1 MHSNRF
7 TVLDTLPE
15 EGETNTHTIEH
26 NTALTTTPSIQHI
39 TKTYFKLIQATHH
52 KHIILHALETQ
63 TFPVGMMKHVRKLT
77 DFIKPS
83 SPNMSTK
90 QKVAVNTNNWM
101 LENMHILLEHYET
114 ILNTMLPTGFPF
126 NDSAFQT
133 AVRWAEHRY
142 KHRLRDSTAPTV
154 IALLKGPVAIG
165 APLPTSAILH
175 HFPTPTGGFPPRATK
190 YPRPPTQMIGHSKQT
205 RIEEIPSLMA
215 VRLTKPAAA
224 QTTQQ
229 SPRSGQIGRTSNI
242 APRLSNEKC
251 ASDTVAPICQ
261 PAKQNP
267 STHHAG
273 ERDGGTPN
281 LIFPQPSQVITTTQ
295 HLETIAQPSI
305 SPRSDTYPFMINFE
319 LIEEDFPPLQ
329 SIVVEN
335 SHTTTKPKTVTIEAQ
350 VIHTPWSQVATPTI
364 SPPTVAIGTAQPPNK
379 PRSSNVAVYSDL
391 NISGPLSPDT
401 NISTSVFTETQANIP
416 INPTEVRN
424 KEKGA
429 KGDKNM
435 MIGQTKGKFNPS
447 NVPAEPSPTPNSPY
461 TRPPSLPTPPSMSPN
476 NGLPKEPR
484 VRLELN
490 FPSETSPILFSPQIG
505 NMVPTP
511 PILGIGKKIGQEP
524 SVRLSPLP
532 IPRHSTPTSPP
543 SPRLLYRPTRHNLS
557 TRKTYDWHITS
568 HKPVIVIGDSNLSR
582 IPPHP
587 YKDIQIDSYPGAQFH
602 HITGVLAKSIP
613 NPNTKVVVLSLGINN
628 KDQER
633 KSTPISQLQI
643 LHNKA
648 TVMYPNATIYW
659 PIINFSPNLTRQQ
672 KDMLKH
678 INTYI
683 TTHYNAL
690 LEIDHSEFI
699 TENHDYIHWTPATA
713 AKILKHWAT
722 QLKW

>member
-15 EGETNTHTIEH
+15 EGETNAHTIEQ
-26 NTALTTTPSIQHI
+26 NIALTTTPSIQHI

-52 KHIILHALETQ
+52 KHIIQHALETQ
-63 TFPVGMMKHVRKLT
+63 TFPVGMMKQVRKLT

-83 SPNMSTK
+83 SPNISTK
-90 QKVAVNTNNWM
+90 QKVSVNTNNWM
-101 LENMHILLEHYET
+101 LANMHILLEHYET
-114 ILNTMLPTGFPF
+114 ILNTMFPTGFPF

-142 KHRLRDSTAPTV
+142 KHRLCDSTAPTV
-154 IALLKGPVAIG
+154 IALLQGQVATG

-175 HFPTPTGGFPPRATK
+175 HFTTPTPTLKTGGLPPRATK
-190 YPRPPTQMIGHSKQT
+190 NPRPSIQTTGPSK
-205 RIEEIPSLMA
+205 EIPSLMA
-215 VRLTKPAAA
+215 VRLTKPAVD
-224 QTTQQ
+224 QTTQE
-229 SPRSGQIGRTSNI
+229 SPRSGQIGRAVNI
-242 APRLSNEKC
+242 DFRLSNEEYALDK
-251 ASDTVAPICQ
+251 VAPICQ

-267 STHHAG
+267 STHHTG
-273 ERDGGTPN
+273 DRDGGTPN
-281 LIFPQPSQVITTTQ
+281 FIFPQPSSATITTQ
-295 HLETIAQPSI
+295 PLETIAQLSI
-305 SPRSDTYPFMINFE
+305 SPRSDTHPFMINFE

-329 SIVVEN
+329 STIVEN
-335 SHTTTKPKTVTIEAQ
+335 PHTTAKPKTVMVEAQ
-350 VIHTPWSQVATPTI
+350 VIHTPWSQVTIPTT
-364 SPPTVAIGTAQPPNK
+364 SPPTVAIGTAQPPGK
-379 PRSSNVAVYSDL
+379 PIFSNVAVYSDL
-391 NISGPLSPDT
+391 NISGPPSTDT
-401 NISTSVFTETQANIP
+401 NISTSVSTETQANIP
-416 INPTEVRN
+416 INKEN

-447 NVPAEPSPTPNSPY
+447 NVPPEPSPILISPH
-461 TRPPSLPTPPSMSPN
+461 TRLPLLPTPPSMSHN
-476 NGLPKEPR
+476 NGPLKEPM
-484 VRLELN
+484 VRLELQ
-490 FPSETSPILFSPQIG
+490 FPSETSPIFSSPHIG

-511 PILGIGKKIGQEP
+511 LILGTRKKIGKEP
-524 SVRLSPLP
+524 MVRLSPLP

-543 SPRLLYRPTRHNLS
+543 SPQLLYRPTRHNLS

-568 HKPVIVIGDSNLSR
+568 HKPITIIGDSNLCR

-587 YKDIQIDSYPGAQFH
+587 YKHIQIDSYPGAQFH
-602 HITGVLAKSIP
+602 HITGVLAKSTP

-690 LEIDHSEFI
+690 LEIDHSEFT

-713 AKILKHWAT
+713 AKILTHWAT